1 MPLLLKPVDASR
13 GPRWVG
19 DAFRLFARKPLA
31 FTALFAVFL
40 FGAMVVSLLPLLG
53 GVLQMMALPL
63 LSLGFMVAGQFQVS
77 VPAGLASGTL
87 LNYQVKRPLNLT
99 YGSWYTNLQTWVIGF
114 SQPPTG
120 GTYAPTTGLVNSYL
134 EISGQPANVPL
145 SLTNGAAIWNINM
158 PGPSF
163 NYVSGVDAYLVSD
176 FQLDGSRLSGS
187 AGTWIVDL
195 PVLTKFLPEPAA
207 LSLISFAGLTTLPRR
222 TR

>member
-1 MPLLLKPVDASR
+1 MKHFSSC
-13 GPRWVG
+13 
-19 DAFRLFARKPLA
+19 FA
-31 FTALFAVFL
+31 
-40 FGAMVVSLLPLLG
+40 
-53 GVLQMMALPL
+53 
-63 LSLGFMVAGQFQVS
+63 LSLVAVGLAAGAQASPLFTGPGFFSVAPNTQLGTVTSNSLAINYTPFGFMVAGQFQVS

-99 YGSWYTNLQTWVIGF
+99 YGSWYTNLQTWVVGF

-120 GTYAPTTGLVNSYL
+120 GTYAPTTGFVNSYL

-145 SLTNGAAIWNINM
+145 SLTNGAATWNINM

-176 FQLDGSRLSGS
+176 FQLDGSRLSGP

-207 LSLISFAGLTTLPRR
+207 LSLISVAGLATLLRR
-222 TR
+222 TRQVGAC